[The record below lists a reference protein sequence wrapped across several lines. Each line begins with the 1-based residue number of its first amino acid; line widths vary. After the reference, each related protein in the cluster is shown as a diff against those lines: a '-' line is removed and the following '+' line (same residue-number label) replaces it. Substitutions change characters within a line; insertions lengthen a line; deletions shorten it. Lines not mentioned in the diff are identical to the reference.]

1 MFLVKLFSSHMQYG
15 DIPLGMAA
23 QEGYTAVVQRLLAAG
38 TNVNHQDKV
47 VYILLCIIKAWVNA
61 DAG

>member
-1 MFLVKLFSSHMQYG
+1 MQYG

-23 QEGYTAVVQRLLAAG
+23 QEGYAAVVQRLLAAG
-38 TNVNHQDKV
+38 TNVNYQDKV
-47 VYILLCIIKAWVNA
+47 VYKLLCIIKAWVNA